1 MKNPTQIKNTQLI
14 QAHKMGKLIKD
25 GEQAFLCMIRPR
37 ETGTTEASKRDQ
49 IKQRGPKKDF
59 AKATDVICHAVDQV
73 PPEAKDNLKNLL
85 KEYRD
90 VFPDKLP
97 AGQPP
102 KRHIEH
108 AIPIKEGE
116 APPNRPLYR
125 LGPKEQDE
133 LQDQLKELLDQG
145 FIRPSSSPYGAP
157 VLFVPKKDGRWRMC
171 VDYRALNKQK
181 IGRAHV

>member
-1 MKNPTQIKNTQLI
+1 
-14 QAHKMGKLIKD
+14 MGKLIKD

-59 AKATDVICHAVDQV
+59 AKATDVIRHAVDQV
-73 PPEAKDNLKNLL
+73 PPEAKDSLKNLL
-85 KEYRD
+85 KEYKD

-97 AGQPP
+97 AGQLP

-116 APPNRPLYR
+116 APPNQPPYC
-125 LGPKEQDE
+125 LGPKE
-133 LQDQLKELLDQG
+133 
-145 FIRPSSSPYGAP
+145 
-157 VLFVPKKDGRWRMC
+157 
-171 VDYRALNKQK
+171 
-181 IGRAHV
+181 